1 MTTQQ
6 STLSMADYK
15 TDEASWWC
23 PGCGDFGVLA
33 ALQKALMDLGRRP
46 EEVAIVAGIGC
57 SGKIGNYVNSYNI
70 HTTHGRTMPV
80 ALGVKLANRELT
92 VVAAGGDGDGFAIGM
107 GHFVHALRR
116 NPDITYVVMDNQIYG
131 LTKGQVSPTSMEG
144 FETRS
149 TPSGSIEHPVRPL
162 QMAIATGATFVAQGF
177 SSKQKQLVDI
187 LKQAIQHR
195 GFSLVNTI
203 SPCVTFNKVNTYD
216 YYKAQLKDID
226 SISGYD
232 RRDRAQA
239 LATLMEHN
247 ELVSGIVY
255 EHEASVP
262 FEDRLPGFR
271 EQGLATQPLDLN
283 PAEFDKLVQAYR

>member
-6 STLSMADYK
+6 PALTIADYK
-15 TDEASWWC
+15 TDESSWWC

-33 ALQKALMDLGRRP
+33 ALQKAVMDLGRRP
-46 EEVAIVAGIGC
+46 EDVTIVAGIGC
-57 SGKIGNYVNSYNI
+57 SGKIGNYINSYNI

-92 VVAAGGDGDGFAIGM
+92 VIAAGGDGDGFAIGM
-107 GHFVHALRR
+107 GHFVHAVRR

-149 TPSGSIEHPVRPL
+149 TPAGSIEHPIRPMQL
-162 QMAIATGATFVAQGF
+162 AISVGATFVAQGF

-187 LKQAIQHR
+187 LKAAIQHK
-195 GFSLVNTI
+195 GYSLVNTI

-216 YYKAQLKDID
+216 YYKTNLTDVDQIP
-226 SISGYD
+226 GYD
-232 RRDRAQA
+232 PSNRQMA
-239 LATLMEHN
+239 LSALMEHD
-247 ELVSGIVY
+247 EKLTGIVY
-255 EHEASVP
+255 QNKDSAP
-262 FEDRLPGFR
+262 FDDRLPGFR
-271 EQGLATQPLDLN
+271 QEGLAKQSLDLN
-283 PAEFDKLVQAYR
+283 PRDFDRIVAGFR

>member
-6 STLSMADYK
+6 SSLSMADYK

-149 TPSGSIEHPVRPL
+149 TPFGSIEHPVRPL

>member
-1 MTTQQ
+1 MTTQ
-6 STLSMADYK
+6 SAFTMADYK

-33 ALQKALMDLGRRP
+33 ALQKALMELGMRP
-46 EEVAIVAGIGC
+46 EDVAIVAGIGC

-92 VVAAGGDGDGFAIGM
+92 VIAAGGDGDGFAIGM
-107 GHFVHALRR
+107 GHFIHAVRR

-131 LTKGQVSPTSMEG
+131 LTKGQVSPTSGEG

-149 TPSGSIEHPVRPL
+149 TPSGSIEHPVR
-162 QMAIATGATFVAQGF
+162 QMQLAIATGATFVAQGF
-177 SSKQKQLVDI
+177 SSKQKQLVEI
-187 LKQAIQHR
+187 LKAAVRHH

-216 YYKAQLKDID
+216 YFKAELTDLD

-232 RRDRAQA
+232 RHDRQMA
-239 LATLMEHN
+239 LNTLMDHDER
-247 ELVSGIVY
+247 VTGIVY
-255 EHEASVP
+255 EKLDSVP
-262 FEDRLPGFR
+262 FDDRLPGFR
-271 EQGLATQPLDLN
+271 AEGLANQSLELSESDFN
-283 PAEFDKLVQAYR
+283 RMVAAYR

>member
-6 STLSMADYK
+6 PAYKISDYR
-15 TDEASWWC
+15 TDESSWWC

-33 ALQKALMDLGRRP
+33 ALQKAVMELAIAP
-46 EEVAIVAGIGC
+46 ENVAIVAGIGC
-57 SGKIGNYVNSYNI
+57 SGKIGNYINSYNI

-92 VVAAGGDGDGFAIGM
+92 VIAAGGDGDGYAIGM

-116 NPDITYVVMDNQIYG
+116 NPNITYVVMDNQIYG

-149 TPSGSIEHPVRPL
+149 TPAGSIEHPIRPL

-177 SSKQKQLVDI
+177 SSKQKQLVEI
-187 LKQAIQHR
+187 FKQAITHR

-216 YYKAQLKDID
+216 YFKTELTDLETIA
-226 SISGYD
+226 GYD
-232 RRDRAQA
+232 PTNRTMAIE
-239 LATLMEHN
+239 TLMAHHER
-247 ELVSGIVY
+247 VTGIIY
-255 EHEASVP
+255 RKPESVP

-271 EQGLATQPLDLN
+271 ADGLATRPLELN
-283 PAEFDKLVQAYR
+283 EREFDQIVMSYR

>member
-6 STLSMADYK
+6 PAFKMADYK
-15 TDEASWWC
+15 TDESSWWC

-33 ALQKALMDLGRRP
+33 AMQKALMDLAIAP
-46 EEVAIVAGIGC
+46 ENVAIVAGIGC

-107 GHFVHALRR
+107 GHFVHAVRR

-149 TPSGSIEHPVRPL
+149 TPSGSIEHPVR
-162 QMAIATGATFVAQGF
+162 QMQLAISAGATFVAQGF

-187 LKQAIQHR
+187 LKAAIQHR

-216 YYKAQLKDID
+216 YYKAELKDLD
-226 SISGYD
+226 SIPGYD
-232 RRDRAQA
+232 PTNRQMAIEA
-239 LATLMEHN
+239 LSEN
-247 ELVSGIVY
+247 QELVTGIVY
-255 EHEASVP
+255 QKPDSLP
-262 FEDRLPGFR
+262 FDDRLPGFR
-271 EQGLATQPLDLN
+271 AEGLANQSLDLN
-283 PAEFDKLVQAYR
+283 EREFDKLVAGYR

>member
-6 STLSMADYK
+6 PALTMKDYK

-33 ALQKALMDLGRRP
+33 ALQKALMDLGRQP
-46 EEVAIVAGIGC
+46 DDVAIVAGIGC

-92 VVAAGGDGDGFAIGM
+92 VIAAGGDGDGFAIGM

-187 LKQAIQHR
+187 LKAAIQHR

-216 YYKAQLKDID
+216 YYKAELKDLD
-226 SISGYD
+226 SLPSYD
-232 RRDRAQA
+232 RSDRQA
-239 LATLMEHN
+239 AIALLMEQH

-255 EHEASVP
+255 QQHDSAP

-271 EQGLATQPLDLN
+271 AEGLATQSLELN
-283 PAEFDKLVQAYR
+283 EREFDKLVAGYR